1 MRKHLSLREVK
12 KMFPGA
18 EKELLIDMDEEALEE
33 SDLSLFTYKRE
44 LYAESHDEY
53 SLAVFRGRQVGRARL
68 YEGSSRDCESP
79 RRSEV
84 G

>member
-12 KMFPGA
+12 KMFPGV

-33 SDLSLFTYKRE
+33 SDLSLFTYKGE

-53 SLAVFRGRQVGRARL
+53 SLAVFRGGKWVELDFMKDRPGL
-68 YEGSSRDCESP
+68 
-79 RRSEV
+79 
-84 G
+84 